1 MSYVINKCTWWAY
14 KTPTV
19 LDNCRQLCCR
29 SILINYFRS
38 LDLSLLHAC
47 FWGVLYAMLLGKME
61 IISSVEPFGRIK
73 TFLEFIGLPGFGCWL
88 HDSLYYVMLIHR
100 IWHLCNLPCLYFVF
114 ARFYCKI
121 WVLRFQ
127 VLALQGQRL
136 ICSVRTYCLFAF
148 YLYVYVHCCDAGPG
162 CSD

>member
-1 MSYVINKCTWWAY
+1 MSLQDSNGS
-14 KTPTV
+14 
-19 LDNCRQLCCR
+19 RQL
-29 SILINYFRS
+29 S
-38 LDLSLLHAC
+38 LDLSLLHTC

-61 IISSVEPFGRIK
+61 IISRVEPFGRIK

-127 VLALQGQRL
+127 ELALQGQRL
-136 ICSVRTYCLFAF
+136 IYSVRTYCLFAF
-148 YLYVYVHCCDAGPG
+148 YVVMPDRAFRTGPVCKHSVLCLNHEYHFYICPAFPVG
-162 CSD
+162 LP